1 MARSEGIDPA
11 IVVAETVDA
20 VTSLRPT
27 PSELVPLCRNLVERN
42 PTCGPLW
49 WLCARLLAKPEGL
62 ADAWHLVD
70 EIEGDDTPARLADA
84 LPDDV
89 TVLTVGYPAM
99 TARALR
105 RRAGVSVVAG
115 LAGEDGG
122 RLVRAMDRAGVDV
135 EPVLPEAMLD
145 AMRRVDLVLLEADA
159 CSTVVGRR
167 PDGQRAS
174 PPSPRRRSAC
184 RSGSLPDE
192 DGGCPSP
199 FVEAIGRRLD
209 AEHEEFPTSYVRKV
223 AGPEGVVPMSSD
235 ALAGRVPG
243 HPRTALT
250 LTDGCFR
257 GPVRSPKHPSVVQ
270 RWAAAGARRRRVLA
284 SEAAAASCSATLVE
298 TTLRATARRP

>member
-1 MARSEGIDPA
+1 MERLRHVARSEGIDPT

-62 ADAWHLVD
+62 AEAWHLVD

-115 LAGEDGG
+115 LTGEDGG
-122 RLVRAMDRAGVDV
+122 RMVRAMDRAGVDV

-159 CSTVVGRR
+159 CSTVTVVAPMGTGLAAVAAAAIGVPVWLVAGRGRR
-167 PDGQRAS
+167 
-174 PPSPRRRSAC
+174 
-184 RSGSLPDE
+184 LPV
-192 DGGCPSP
+192 P

-209 AEHEEFPTSYVRKV
+209 AEHEEFPTSYLVKV

-235 ALAGRVPG
+235 ALQAECPAI
-243 HPRTALT
+243 PEL
-250 LTDGCFR
+250 L
-257 GPVRSPKHPSVVQ
+257 PP
-270 RWAAAGARRRRVLA
+270 
-284 SEAAAASCSATLVE
+284 
-298 TTLRATARRP
+298 